1 VTPTFA
7 PSVTCSNLKRYLH
20 YLTRFEANTQAC
32 KLEERIRKSCEA
44 KADALMEADPSMSN
58 FSWLNDAL
66 QQLFLARK
74 CMAYSYIFAYFMFGQ
89 SMFRE
94 DFTPQ
99 ANAINQALF
108 EDKQGQLEAEVERLS
123 QLIEGPFFGPPSE
136 LSAVRMAI
144 VNLAANIDTRI
155 QKMYEVG
162 TSHGWAAGDGQGQ
175 GGSWICWAGLEAAGV
190 VRMSLSHP
198 NAFMQGW

>member
-1 VTPTFA
+1 
-7 PSVTCSNLKRYLH
+7 
-20 YLTRFEANTQAC
+20 
-32 KLEERIRKSCEA
+32 
-44 KADALMEADPSMSN
+44 
-58 FSWLNDAL
+58 
-66 QQLFLARK
+66 
-74 CMAYSYIFAYFMFGQ
+74 
-89 SMFRE
+89 
-94 DFTPQ
+94 
-99 ANAINQALF
+99 
-108 EDKQGQLEAEVERLS
+108 
-123 QLIEGPFFGPPSE
+123 
-136 LSAVRMAI
+136 MAI